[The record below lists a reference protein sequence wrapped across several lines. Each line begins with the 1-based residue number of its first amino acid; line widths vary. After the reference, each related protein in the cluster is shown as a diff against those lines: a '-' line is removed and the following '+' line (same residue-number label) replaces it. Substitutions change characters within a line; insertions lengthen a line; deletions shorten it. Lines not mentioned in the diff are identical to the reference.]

1 MAEKKPNF
9 EAQDPLVEVNL
20 GTEKEPRI
28 TKISELLSEE
38 SRDQLVQHI
47 RRYQDYFAW
56 DYHEMA
62 GLSRELVE
70 HRLPIKEAYKLH
82 K

>member
-1 MAEKKPNF
+1 M
-9 EAQDPLVEVNL
+9 
-20 GTEKEPRI
+20 
-28 TKISELLSEE
+28 LSKE

-70 HRLPIKEAYKLH
+70 HRLPIKEGYKLH
-82 K
+82 KQPARKFNLEILPKIKGEIERCLEQGLLEYLDM